1 MRLLSDAAFIE
12 EFDIVVDEIAAA
24 YVAGEFTGEEKEQV
38 EKYFLQ
44 SPERRQ
50 KVKFIGEML
59 RQVSSEGRELVE
71 RDTKPSLDA
80 KPSLLDK
87 IRAFFG
93 AQSLLATATTFATL
107 VLVAGLGIWL
117 LSGRSSTPTYA
128 TFELNLS
135 SPSRSTGSEIRKVAL
150 TSNIDG
156 LKITLNLPERTP
168 PPRSYRADLRGE
180 NISLPRLPIVEQNTQ
195 SLTVVIPAE
204 DLTRGTYAIELSAV
218 NESGAEEAIRGAY
231 LFAVE

>member
-50 KVKFIGEML
+50 KVKFISEML
-59 RQVSSEGRELVE
+59 RQVSAERREPAKVE
-71 RDTKPSLDA
+71 T

-93 AQSLLATATTFATL
+93 GQPLVAAATTFATL
-107 VLVAGLGIWL
+107 VLVAALGIWL
-117 LSGRSSTPTYA
+117 LYGGSSTPAYA
-128 TFELNLS
+128 SLELNLS
-135 SPSRSTGSEIRKVAL
+135 NASRNTGSEITKIAL
-150 TSNIDG
+150 TRNIDE
-156 LKITLNLPERTP
+156 LRVKLNLPTRTP
-168 PPRSYRADLRGE
+168 PPKSYRADLRGE
-180 NISLPRLPIVEQNTQ
+180 NISLPRLPIVEQNPQ
-195 SLTVVIPAE
+195 SLTVVIPTE

-218 NESGAEEAIRGAY
+218 NENGAEEAIRGAY